1 MEKDILY
8 FLIMFAIC
16 MLQVIIIVN
25 DWKKPSGGPSH
36 IGATEPSKLPPPPEP
51 KAYGSLFLHIQFFYH
66 VNVPQRPDIYLRAD
80 KITSIIGDC
89 HDSILTIVNDG
100 EEQKFEDVEQYRFVK
115 QSVIGD
121 FLFEEEL

>member
-1 MEKDILY
+1 MTNQELLLFIVGLIL
-8 FLIMFAIC
+8 C
-16 MLQVIIIVN
+16 MLLVMMLTN
-25 DWKKPSGGPSH
+25 DWKNQSDVH
-36 IGATEPSKLPPPPEP
+36 SKMPAPEP
-51 KAYGSLFLHIQFFYH
+51 KPEPEPQRYGPLFLHIQFFYH

-121 FLFEEEL
+121 YLFEEEL